1 MEDIQSKAQKL
12 IDLNIQALKLEFREI
27 KSSFEDFIHAKDM
40 IAYVPSSIKNAFTDQ
55 KKLQQKHLEIIGEY
69 KMKVMNISKKKSDLK
84 CANDK
89 LELLLGSL
97 RVKENELDSL
107 KSTYKNNVNFSAK
120 YDFMMKEFHDNIT
133 LKKQEIEDYKKL
145 IKKKNYDAGK
155 KKEKIFNLSEQK
167 KGLIVKVN
175 YLKEKLYKKRAEF
188 ERLLKKFI

>member
-27 KSSFEDFIHAKDM
+27 NSLFEDFIHAKDM